1 MPSSISSSEAV
12 LELRGLPDAG
22 PGGYERET
30 AADRPGVAQPVP
42 QRPIPQQP
50 WGRIAFGAVVLF
62 ALLLGGWEMYW
73 RSFGATPG
81 TRNTENLW
89 AIQRRRIDAG
99 EGGATVLVGSSRVY
113 FDLQ

>member
-12 LELRGLPDAG
+12 LELRGAPVADGAD
-22 PGGYERET
+22 YARDT

-42 QRPIPQQP
+42 ERPVPQQP

-62 ALLLGGWEMYW
+62 ALLLGGWEAYW
-73 RSFGATPG
+73 RAFGVSNDTG
-81 TRNTENLW
+81 NTENLW

-99 EGGATVLVGSSRVY
+99 E
-113 FDLQ
+113 